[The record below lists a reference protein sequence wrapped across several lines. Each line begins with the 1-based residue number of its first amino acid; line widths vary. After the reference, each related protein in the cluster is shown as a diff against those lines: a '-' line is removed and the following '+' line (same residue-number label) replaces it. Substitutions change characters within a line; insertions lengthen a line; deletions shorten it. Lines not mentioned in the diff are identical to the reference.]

1 MAKKKTGDY
10 SLSKSVSPVYS
21 RQLTKAEFDNLS
33 LDNVDEGRRAQIM
46 NIKNSI
52 VLSYEDTLDYAGSA
66 SKNLTEFS
74 SDLLKT
80 MKIKDTPEVEGL
92 ITELMAGLESVDI
105 STLTENKPNFLKKL
119 FKIDELKQFIVRYE
133 DVESV
138 IGKVKSKLE
147 SANYQLKKDIEICNR
162 YLDQNLNYINELDN
176 FIMAGKLKSKEE
188 QEALDGEKAVVDSSD
203 LLSVQ
208 LLNSRQN
215 EIDRFERKL
224 HNLLLVREIAV
235 QNIPQIM
242 LIRDGDG
249 VLVEKI
255 DTSINSAIPLW
266 ESQMV
271 IAIQLL
277 RQKGALAIQKAVTNT
292 TNNLIE
298 KNGELLKSGS
308 IEVAKELETGIVNV
322 ETLKKNSQNLIDTLA
337 AIKQIREKGKEDR
350 LKATQELGMLQ
361 SKLNE
366 QLLLEV
372 GQN

>member
-1 MAKKKTGDY
+1 MT
-10 SLSKSVSPVYS
+10 
-21 RQLTKAEFDNLS
+21 
-33 LDNVDEGRRAQIM
+33 
-46 NIKNSI
+46 
-52 VLSYEDTLDYAGSA
+52 YEDTLDFAGSA

-80 MKIKDTPEVEGL
+80 MKIKDTPEVEEL
-92 ITELMAGLESVDI
+92 ITELMAGLEKVDVN
-105 STLTENKPNFLKKL
+105 TLTESKPNFFKKL

-133 DVESV
+133 DVEGV
-138 IGKVKSKLE
+138 IGQVKGKLE
-147 SANYQLKKDIEICNR
+147 SANYQLKKDIEVCNR
-162 YLDQNLNYINELDN
+162 YLEQNLNYINELDN
-176 FIMAGKLKSKEE
+176 FIMAGKIKAKEE
-188 QEALDGEKAVVDSSD
+188 QEALNEEKAKADETD

-208 LLNSRQN
+208 MLNSRQN

-249 VLVEKI
+249 VLIEKI

-271 IAIQLL
+271 IAIQLM
-277 RQKGALAIQKAVTNT
+277 RQKGALAIQRAVTNT

>member
-1 MAKKKTGDY
+1 MTE
-10 SLSKSVSPVYS
+10 S
-21 RQLTKAEFDNLS
+21 RT
-33 LDNVDEGRRAQIM
+33 I
-46 NIKNSI
+46 SI
-52 VLSYEDTLDYAGSA
+52 SIPKD
-66 SKNLTEFS
+66 KLTELPTVNFNGHIS
-74 SDLLKT
+74 VIDTFESAKSAIHFLSNQ
-80 MKIKDTPEVEGL
+80 KIVGFDTETRPSFRKGKRYNVSL
-92 ITELMAGLESVDI
+92 IQI
-105 STLTENKPNFLKKL
+105 STINHCFLFRINKLGF
-119 FKIDELKQFIVRYE
+119 FDELKQFIVRYE

-138 IGKVKSKLE
+138 IGQVKGKLE
-147 SANYQLKKDIEICNR
+147 SANYQLKKDIEVCNR
-162 YLDQNLNYINELDN
+162 YLEQNLNYINELDN
-176 FIMAGKLKSKEE
+176 FIMAGKIKAKEE
-188 QEALDGEKAVVDSSD
+188 QEALDGEKSTADNSD
-203 LLSVQ
+203 LLVVQ
-208 LLNSRQN
+208 MLNSRQN

-249 VLVEKI
+249 VLIEKI

-337 AIKQIREKGKEDR
+337 AIKQIRAKGKEDR
-350 LKATQELGMLQ
+350 IKATQELGMLQ

>member
-1 MAKKKTGDY
+1 MGKNS
-10 SLSKSVSPVYS
+10 SLSKNVNVSPVYS
-21 RQLTKAEFDNLS
+21 RQLTKREFDTLC
-33 LDNVDEGRRAQIM
+33 LDNLDESRRSQIM

-52 VLSYEDTLDYAGSA
+52 ALTYEDTLDFAGSA

-80 MKIKDTPEVEGL
+80 MKIKDTPEVEDL
-92 ITELMAGLESVDI
+92 ITELMAGLEKVDVN
-105 STLTENKPNFLKKL
+105 TLTESKPNFFKKL

-133 DVESV
+133 DVEGV
-138 IGKVKSKLE
+138 IGQVKGKLE
-147 SANYQLKKDIEICNR
+147 SANYQLKKDIEVCNR
-162 YLDQNLNYINELDN
+162 YLEQNLNYINELDN
-176 FIMAGKLKSKEE
+176 FIMAGKIKAKEE
-188 QEALDGEKAVVDSSD
+188 QDALNEEKTKADETD
-203 LLSVQ
+203 LLAVQ
-208 LLNSRQN
+208 MLNSRQN

-249 VLVEKI
+249 VLIEKI

-271 IAIQLL
+271 IAIQLM
-277 RQKGALAIQKAVTNT
+277 RQKGALAIQRAVTNT

-350 LKATQELGMLQ
+350 LKATQELGLLQ